1 MASSITRTKTIRLPN
16 DVADW
21 IEGINIRQVLTDM
34 YENRGKEVELRGM
47 CDFYGIT
54 YDSLIS
60 GVLEKV
66 DNGEITIEDGKIVLN
81 GNG

>member
-1 MASSITRTKTIRLPN
+1 MPSKNSRIKGIRLPN
-16 DVADW
+16 EVADW
-21 IEGINIRQVLTDM
+21 VDGINIRGIILDM

-81 GNG
+81 VNG